1 MAARWQRRARSAK
14 KRRCRVE
21 SPVMTLDDPL
31 PLAARR
37 RRATLACAPL
47 ALTLLLCAFACAAL
61 LTARWLVGGRL
72 AYRFLAWN
80 LFLAGLPFA
89 FALLAS
95 LFHESAAPGR
105 LRTAGVAALLVL
117 WLLFFPNAPYMV
129 SDLSHLHARAAGA
142 PFWFDA
148 VLFGAFLSTGVAAG
162 LASLLLVHGMVV
174 RRLGR
179 LAGWTAI
186 GLASLLAGFGIYLG
200 RFERL
205 NSWDVLTRPLQVL
218 AVAFDPAR
226 SPLAHART
234 LVVTL
239 LYGGFVLLGYLAV
252 VAMLHAGRQLLPAP
266 PPRER

>member
-1 MAARWQRRARSAK
+1 MS
-14 KRRCRVE
+14 
-21 SPVMTLDDPL
+21 
-31 PLAARR
+31 
-37 RRATLACAPL
+37 ACAPL

-61 LTARWLVGGRL
+61 LVARWLVGGVI

-95 LFHESAAPGR
+95 LLHESARPGR
-105 LRTAGVAALLVL
+105 LRTGGVAALLVL
-117 WLLFFPNAPYMV
+117 WLLFFPNAPYMI
-129 SDLSHLHARAAGA
+129 SDLAHLHARAPGA

-148 VLFGAFLSTGVAAG
+148 VLFGAFLATGVAAG

-179 LAGWTAI
+179 VAGWTAI
-186 GLASLLAGFGIYLG
+186 ALASLLAGFGIYLG

-205 NSWDVLTRPLQVL
+205 NSWDALTRPLQVL

-226 SPLAHART
+226 SPLAHVRPLA
-234 LVVTL
+234 VTV
-239 LYGGFVLLGYLAV
+239 LYGGFILLGYLAV

-266 PPRER
+266 PPRE

>member
-1 MAARWQRRARSAK
+1 MSPDDAHSPSTRGRSA
-14 KRRCRVE
+14 
-21 SPVMTLDDPL
+21 
-31 PLAARR
+31 A
-37 RRATLACAPL
+37 LACAPL
-47 ALTLLLCAFACAAL
+47 ALTLLLCALACAAL
-61 LTARWLVGGRL
+61 LVARWLVGGIV
-72 AYRFLAWN
+72 AYRYLAWN

-95 LFHESAAPGR
+95 LLHESAAPGR

-129 SDLSHLHARAAGA
+129 SDLAHLHARAPGA

-148 VLFGAFLSTGVAAG
+148 VLYGAFLATGVAAG

-179 LAGWTAI
+179 FAGWTAI
-186 GLASLLAGFGIYLG
+186 EVASLLAGFGIYLG

-218 AVAFDPAR
+218 AVALDPAR

-239 LYGGFVLLGYLAV
+239 LYGGFILLGYLAV